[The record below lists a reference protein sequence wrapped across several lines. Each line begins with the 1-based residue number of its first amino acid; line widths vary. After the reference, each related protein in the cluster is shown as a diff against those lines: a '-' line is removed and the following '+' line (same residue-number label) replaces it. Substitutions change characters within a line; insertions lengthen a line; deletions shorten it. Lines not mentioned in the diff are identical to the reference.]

1 MAGQINGTTG
11 YEEAA
16 AQGLMAGINACRA
29 IQKKQ
34 SLVLERSEA
43 YIGVLINDLTNHGI
57 TEPYRMFTS
66 RAEHRLLLSQNNA
79 EQRLLKKAFRLGLVE
94 EKRYKQHTEQEKQ
107 YQDFVNKELKT
118 KKLKSFINK
127 ENQKINLPESKSVF
141 SLLYRTDA
149 NKTKLFTTNKQN
161 DGFYKRAIT
170 ETKYEGYIQKQLR
183 EITKTKKQNRK
194 KIPKNTNYSKI
205 NGLSNEVKE
214 KLSINKPDTI
224 GSAANIEG
232 VTPAAIN
239 LILIQ
244 LKKNEMQKQNA

>member
-1 MAGQINGTTG
+1 
-11 YEEAA
+11 
-16 AQGLMAGINACRA
+16 
-29 IQKKQ
+29 
-34 SLVLERSEA
+34 
-43 YIGVLINDLTNHGI
+43 
-57 TEPYRMFTS
+57 MFTS

-79 EQRLLKKAFRLGLVE
+79 EQRLLKKAFWLGLVE
-94 EKRYKQHTEQEKQ
+94 EERYKQHTQKEQQ
-107 YQDFVNKELKT
+107 YQDFINKKLKT

-127 ENQKINLPESKSVF
+127 ENKKINLQESKSVF

-149 NKTKLFTTNKQN
+149 NKSKLFTTNKEN
-161 DGFYKRAIT
+161 HEFYKRAAT
-170 ETKYEGYIQKQLR
+170 EAKYEGYIQKQTR
-183 EITKTKKQNRK
+183 EIAKTKKQNRK

-214 KLSINKPDTI
+214 KLNTNKPETV

-244 LKKNEMQKQNA
+244 LKKNETQKQNA